1 MSKHIGIVG
10 VSPEGAALFYR
21 AISRYSS
28 RLLPPNDQPRISIHN
43 EPLNLYLDAIRQSDW
58 HAVGRLLRRS
68 AEILA
73 RAGAE
78 FCLTPDNI
86 VQHAVQLA
94 EVGSPIPWLA
104 MTDLVAQAV
113 VGDHRKTV
121 GLIGTKLVM
130 TSSTYQTPMGLR
142 GVRVLVPEG
151 DDIEMLEQ
159 VIYGELIYGEARL
172 ESRAA
177 VLRVIHDLAKKG
189 CEGIILGCSEA
200 PLIVTPENS
209 TLPVYDPA
217 EILADASVKRA
228 GAA

>member
-21 AISRYSS
+21 AISRHAS
-28 RLLPPNDQPRISIHN
+28 RLLSPNDQPRISIHN

-58 HAVGRLLRRS
+58 HGVGRLLRRS
-68 AEILA
+68 ADILA

-113 VGDHRKTV
+113 VSDHRKTV

-177 VLRVIHDLAKKG
+177 VLRVIHDLSKKG

-209 TLPVYDPA
+209 MLPVYYPA
-217 EILADASVKRA
+217 EILADASVKHA